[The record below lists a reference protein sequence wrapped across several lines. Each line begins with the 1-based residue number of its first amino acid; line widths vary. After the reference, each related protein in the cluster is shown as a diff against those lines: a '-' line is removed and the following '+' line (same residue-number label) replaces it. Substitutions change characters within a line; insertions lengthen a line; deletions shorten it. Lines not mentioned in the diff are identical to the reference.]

1 MTVSRTIHPF
11 PARMAPDVALRAIQR
26 LPEGALVLDPMVG
39 SGTVLRA
46 ATDSGHPAIGFDVD
60 PLSVLM
66 SKVWVT
72 PIDTEEVR
80 KAARKIAAQSEK
92 ISSHKVF
99 LPWIDKDS
107 ETMQFIHFWYDTPQI
122 EGLRKICWL
131 LAKLNDVVG
140 NALRIAMSR
149 LIIQKKR
156 GASLAGDVSHSR
168 PHRIRKTNDFN
179 VVSEFVRSADKVAK
193 HLDKDR
199 TTPGAIVELG
209 DARNMHKLLGDE
221 VDAIVS
227 SPPYLNAIDY
237 LRGHRLSLVWFGYSI
252 SELRQIRAES
262 VGAARAPD
270 AQMDLNI
277 IHDIVAECGDID
289 LLPRNKRAMIF
300 RYASDVDSFL
310 GEANR
315 VLRPGGIAVYV
326 VGNSSMNGVFIDNT
340 SILINAANRYGWRL
354 IDRYERELLAIRRYM
369 PPPDRSKSSPMKQ
382 RMGTE
387 CIVTFRKPRRCPTQT
402 RRK

>member
-1 MTVSRTIHPF
+1 
-11 PARMAPDVALRAIQR
+11 MAPDVALRAIHR
-26 LPEGALVLDPMVG
+26 LPKGALVLDPMVG

-46 ATDSGHPAIGFDVD
+46 AIDSGHPAIGFDVD

-66 SKVWVT
+66 SEVWVT

-80 KAARKIAAQSEK
+80 KAARKIASQSEK
-92 ISSHKVF
+92 IAPYKVL

-107 ETMQFIHFWYDTPQI
+107 ETLQFIHFWFDTPQI
-122 EGLRKICWL
+122 EGLRRISWL
-131 LAKLNDVVG
+131 LAKRNDVVG
-140 NALRIAMSR
+140 NALRIAVSR

-168 PHRIRKTNDFN
+168 PHRIRRTNDFN
-179 VVSEFVRSADKVAK
+179 VISEFVRSADKVANQ
-193 HLDKDR
+193 LEKDR
-199 TTPGAIVELG
+199 TTSDAIVEIG
-209 DARNMHKLLGDE
+209 DARNMQKLPDNA

-262 VGAARAPD
+262 VGVARAPD
-270 AQMDLNI
+270 AQTNLNI
-277 IHDIVAECGDID
+277 MHNIVASCGDID
-289 LLPRNKRAMIF
+289 LLPCNKRAMIF
-300 RYASDVDSFL
+300 RFASDVDSFL

-315 VLRPGGIAVYV
+315 VLQPGGIAVYV
-326 VGNSSMNGVFIDNT
+326 VGNSSMNGIFIDNT
-340 SILINAANRYGWRL
+340 SILINAANLYGWRL
-354 IDRYERELLAIRRYM
+354 VDRYEREILANRRYM
-369 PPPDRSKSSPMKQ
+369 PPPNKSNSSPMRQ

-387 CIVTFRKPRRCPTQT
+387 CIVTFHKPMQRQT
-402 RRK
+402 RIKKRLL